1 MKKYKWISAVWALSL
16 LFFACEPQELDDYD
30 LGTKPM
36 ETEVTFTTT
45 PQADR
50 PNVVTFNNTSNA
62 TGVAVWDFGNGSKG
76 KGDQVTGEYPFAGN
90 YTVTMVLY
98 TKAGAITKTF
108 PQIGRAHV

>member
-50 PNVVTFNNTSNA
+50 PNVVTFHNTSNA
-62 TGVAVWDFGNGSKG
+62 TGIAVWDLAMAPKQGQSGNWRIS
-76 KGDQVTGEYPFAGN
+76 FA
-90 YTVTMVLY
+90 
-98 TKAGAITKTF
+98 AIIPLLWCCTQK
-108 PQIGRAHV
+108 PVPLPKLSP